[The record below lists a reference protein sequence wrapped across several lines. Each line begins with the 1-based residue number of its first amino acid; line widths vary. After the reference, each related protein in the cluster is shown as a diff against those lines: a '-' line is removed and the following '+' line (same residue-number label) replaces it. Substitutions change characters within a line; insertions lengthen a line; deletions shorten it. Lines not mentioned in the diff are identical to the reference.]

1 MYMLIALS
9 SSICCLSSPSHLRLL
24 NGQAKVRYCHNAV
37 AMFRG
42 VTEVPTGHTYVQTI
56 GTRDRARHVASRRIC
71 PHIHILCM
79 PVCVPMSARP
89 LSGSPHVMTCI
100 ALSYLCIYIWQNPGK
115 LPMQLYTYAYNV
127 QHVYIYIHAPANS
140 IPDVYSMHDREM
152 VVSVV
157 SVICALVVVDS
168 AAADLDLN
176 VFYLEEE
183 NYSAVRLTCTGGGL
197 TVTNAEFLKDGDLI
211 TSTSNLVTVTN
222 IGSGE
227 ISFTFT
233 QQQEGMFSCRSGGG
247 AGGDESEK
255 IGLAGTYVL
264 SCYCCCKRCKTVP
277 ISHIAS
283 PAMNYD
289 GVERLRNITFPTP
302 ESSRDINLSCPIR
315 PGALSERYSARWVSS
330 VPGTGEFR
338 VIPNSNRYDT
348 TVSHA
353 SSSLDQYECQIMIT
367 HCIGQD
373 VAEIIRSYDGPLIVI
388 KRNGENTDTG
398 NMEYST
404 YVWMIMISFLS
415 TILSLQYW
423 LL

>member
-1 MYMLIALS
+1 M
-9 SSICCLSSPSHLRLL
+9 
-24 NGQAKVRYCHNAV
+24 AKP
-37 AMFRG
+37 G
-42 VTEVPTGHTYVQTI
+42 EITY
-56 GTRDRARHVASRRIC
+56 AAA
-71 PHIHILCM
+71 
-79 PVCVPMSARP
+79 CV
-89 LSGSPHVMTCI
+89 H
-100 ALSYLCIYIWQNPGK
+100 
-115 LPMQLYTYAYNV
+115 TYAYNV
-127 QHVYIYIHAPANS
+127 QHVYIYIYNYIHAPANS

-152 VVSVV
+152 MVSVV
-157 SVICALVVVDS
+157 SVICALVAVDS
-168 AAADLDLN
+168 AAAVVRLN
-176 VFYLEEE
+176 VFYPEREEE
-183 NYSAVRLTCTGGGL
+183 NYSAVRLTCTEGGL
-197 TVTNAEFLKDGDLI
+197 TVTNVEFLKDGDLI

-233 QQQEGMFSCRSGGG
+233 QQQEGMFSCRRGG
-247 AGGDESEK
+247 GGDESEK

-264 SCYCCCKRCKTVP
+264 SCYCCCKCCKTLP

-302 ESSRDINLSCPIR
+302 ESPRDINLSCPIR

-338 VIPNSNRYDT
+338 VIPNSYWYDI

-353 SSSLDQYECQIMIT
+353 SSSLDQYECQVMII
-367 HCIGQD
+367 HRIGQD
-373 VAEIIRSYDGPLIVI
+373 VAEIIRRYDGPLIVI

-398 NMEYST
+398 NMEYSA
-404 YVWMIMISFLS
+404 YVWTIMISFLS